1 VTALRVIAQ
10 GLAVPVAL
18 AAAVI
23 AQLAVVNRLPLP
35 GGTGPDLVLLV
46 VVAVAVST
54 GPTTGM
60 LAGFAGGL
68 ALDVAPPAS
77 HLAGEYALVF
87 CLVGYACGRARKA
100 ITHAA
105 GELTMWAALVLMAVG
120 IAVGEAGKVA
130 LGLMLSDPNV
140 TGPAVKHL
148 LPVAIFYDLLLC
160 PFVLWLVSVVLR
172 RPAPAGAPRPELTQ
186 IAAAFRVASAGS
198 VGAVPKLRLAGSTP
212 LPARPPARQEPKLRL
227 SGTSAAFSPAQPTVS
242 GGRPV
247 KLNFSQASPA
257 AGKPR
262 QSTSPGKGWVRA
274 ARPSGQAAP
283 RRSSPGKGWLRVTRP
298 TGSPVSNLSSPG
310 KGWLRAGPPAV
321 TPAPKFR
328 SPGKGWLVAGRPAAA
343 AAPKFTSPGKSP
355 GKGWLRA
362 GRPAVAA
369 TPKRSSP
376 PKGWIRQAKPVPPP
390 RRKSPGRGWLR
401 PAKPASRN
409 VYAKSP
415 STRWVR
421 HSHSPWPGRRRRLL
435 ALMGGRR

>member
-87 CLVGYACGRARKA
+87 CLVGYACGRARRA
-100 ITHAA
+100 ILHSA

-120 IAVGEAGKVA
+120 TAVGEAGKVA
-130 LGLMLSDPNV
+130 LGLLFSDPNV
-140 TGPAVKHL
+140 TGPAVKHM
-148 LPVAIFYDLLLC
+148 LPVAIVYDLLLC
-160 PFVLWLVSVVLR
+160 PFVLWLVSVALR
-172 RPAPAGAPRPELTQ
+172 RPAPAGAPRPEFTQ
-186 IAAAFRVASAGS
+186 VAAAFRVASAGS

-212 LPARPPARQEPKLRL
+212 VPARPPARQEPKLRL
-227 SGTSAAFSPAQPTVS
+227 SGTSAAFSPAQPTVA
-242 GGRPV
+242 GRPV
-247 KLNFSQASPA
+247 KLNFSQASPTA
-257 AGKPR
+257 DKPR
-262 QSTSPGKGWVRA
+262 QAT
-274 ARPSGQAAP
+274 
-283 RRSSPGKGWLRVTRP
+283 SPGKGWLRAARP
-298 TGSPVSNLSSPG
+298 TGSPVSNLSAPG
-310 KGWLRAGPPAV
+310 KGWLRAQPPAP

-343 AAPKFTSPGKSP
+343 AAPKFKSP

-362 GRPAVAA
+362 GRPAAA
-369 TPKRSSP
+369 AAPKHSSP
-376 PKGWIRQAKPVPPP
+376 PKGWIRPTKPVPPP

-409 VYAKSP
+409 VYAKPP